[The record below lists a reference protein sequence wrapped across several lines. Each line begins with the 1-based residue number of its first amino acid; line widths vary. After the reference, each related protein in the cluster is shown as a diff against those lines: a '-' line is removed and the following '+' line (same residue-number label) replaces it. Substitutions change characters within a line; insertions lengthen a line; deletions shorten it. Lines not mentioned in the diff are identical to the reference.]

1 MRWRVYLFCALAW
14 FFLIPPSLAH
24 AEKTLQERYLEI
36 YIKIHDADQYE
47 QQGDYRSALATFQEC
62 YAKLQAMHQ
71 SNPDWEPAMVN
82 ARLNDFKVKIADLK
96 PKADAQVTA
105 PAVQPTPS
113 PSPSPTA
120 LPDDPIVLK
129 QQLTA
134 VQQELITAKQQIST
148 TNQQLDDMT
157 AKFNN
162 SQTELQALHSQLDAV
177 NLQLANQKSQAPMD
191 DQMGK
196 LLAEN
201 KDLTDKLAAAQKQ
214 LDLVKSPKSLALL
227 QAQLKNEKDK
237 LAAAEAQNTGLQQAT
252 TTLKQQLDQ
261 AQADLAASKQQLA
274 STPTTSPDY
283 AALKH
288 ENEIMRD
295 ILTNELHEQAHRDMA
310 KRLAQEEFDNLKI
323 KSSVL
328 QQQLDILASPMTP
341 ASNDEEKDLLASL
354 KTSGPEIPGGGNVL
368 STQVSATP
376 TPTPSATV
384 ADNSTVP
391 TPTPSPSNNAP
402 AMADTTPTPT
412 PDNSANQ
419 PSVTVV
425 SNNPTPTPQPVDP
438 TPTPN
443 APTTTAANDTAP
455 TITKTPADSTTGTP
469 SPAPAITSPTTSTPD
484 NGSANT
490 TAITP
495 PVVPDTTTPP
505 APDNTRTVTHI
516 PEGTTTYTDTTI
528 KNSNSAPQS
537 ADPSLYANK
546 PVLPD
551 DMKDTA
557 QQAADLFKA
566 GRYDDASAKYQSII
580 DKYPESIYAW
590 SNLGVVRFQQ
600 GHLPEALKALQQAVK
615 ISPSDAFSYRSLGIV
630 YYQMSQ
636 YDNAIGAL
644 ERAIALD
651 PNNVWSHD
659 YLGCACAQKGWQEV
673 AEKEFR
679 KAIDIDETFGEA
691 HFNLAVVYADSK
703 PPALALAS
711 RHYNRAL
718 ELGVAKDP
726 HLEKLLKNP

>member
-1 MRWRVYLFCALAW
+1 MRWRVYLFCALTW
-14 FFLIPPSLAH
+14 LFLLPPSLAH

-36 YIKIHDADQYE
+36 YVGIHDADQFE
-47 QQGDYRSALATFQEC
+47 QQGDYRSALKAFEDC
-62 YAKLQAMHQ
+62 YTKLQAIHE

-96 PKADAQVTA
+96 PKAEAQQSV
-105 PAVQPTPS
+105 PAAQPTPTPT
-113 PSPSPTA
+113 PSELS
-120 LPDDPIVLK
+120 DDPVVLK
-129 QQLTA
+129 QQLSA
-134 VQQELITAKQQIST
+134 VQQELITAKQALST

-157 AKFNN
+157 AKYTN

-177 NLQLANQKSQAPMD
+177 NLQLANQKNQQPVD

-201 KDLTDKLAAAQKQ
+201 KDLTDRLAAAEKQ
-214 LDLVKSPKSLALL
+214 VDLVKSPKALALL
-227 QAQLKNEKDK
+227 QTQLKNEKDK
-237 LAAAEAQNTGLQQAT
+237 LAAAEAQNIGLQQAT

-261 AQADLAASKQQLA
+261 AQADLATSKQQLA

-341 ASNDEEKDLLASL
+341 ASNDEQRDLLNTL
-354 KTSGPEIPGGGNVL
+354 RTSGPEIAPTSNAGNTL
-368 STQVSATP
+368 AAQVGTP
-376 TPTPSATV
+376 TPTPAPTTENTPATNNTPAV
-384 ADNSTVP
+384 VDTTTNTPTSTDNSTNQPPVTVAIANP
-391 TPTPSPSNNAP
+391 TPTPSPA
-402 AMADTTPTPT
+402 
-412 PDNSANQ
+412 
-419 PSVTVV
+419 
-425 SNNPTPTPQPVDP
+425 DP

-443 APTTTAANDTAP
+443 NVTTTAPMDETPANTPAINPPSTNAPTTGPAST
-455 TITKTPADSTTGTP
+455 TPATTDN
-469 SPAPAITSPTTSTPD
+469 SPTAS
-484 NGSANT
+484 S
-490 TAITP
+490 
-495 PVVPDTTTPP
+495 
-505 APDNTRTVTHI
+505 DNTPTVTHV
-516 PEGTTTYTDTTI
+516 PDGTTTYTETTI
-528 KNSNSAPQS
+528 KNNNTSAQS
-537 ADPSLYANK
+537 DPSLYANK

-557 QQAADLFKA
+557 KDAADLFKN
-566 GRYDDASAKYQSII
+566 GHYDDAAAKYQTII

-600 GHLPEALKALQQAVK
+600 GNLPEALKALQQAVK

-630 YYQMSQ
+630 YYQMNQ
-636 YDNAIGAL
+636 YDDAIGAL

-718 ELGVAKDP
+718 ELGVPKDP
-726 HLEKLLKNP
+726 HLEKLLKGL